1 MSNTTDYNQIKER
14 LTTILQSEKSI
25 NFLNDLTN
33 LSLSLGNAPQNTN
46 AFIDKVFMDYDISK
60 INKDARKRFVND
72 IIINNKKIL
81 IRTASASSSFNIIKF
96 KKIKYNND
104 DEDKK
109 DTNNFKDKIN
119 EELNNFNYLFF
130 IRVEDEYD
138 EELKNLKVCYHY
150 YLFPFDN
157 FKLKENLQ
165 LYNNKS
171 SLCTYQWFYDSRND
185 LYFKYNLKS
194 LILYEICPPYVS
206 L

>member
-14 LTTILQSEKSI
+14 LTTILQSEKTI

-33 LSLSLGNAPQNTN
+33 LTLSLGNAPQNTN

-81 IRTASASSSFNIIKF
+81 IRTASTSSSFNIIKF
-96 KKIKYNND
+96 KKNKYNID
-104 DEDKK
+104 DK
-109 DTNNFKDKIN
+109 DTNNFKNKVN
-119 EELNNFNYLFF
+119 EELNNFDYLFF

-157 FKLKENLQ
+157 FKVKENLQ
-165 LYNNKS
+165 LYNNKG

>member
-1 MSNTTDYNQIKER
+1 MSNTIDYNQIKEK
-14 LTTILQSEKSI
+14 LTTILNSEKAI

-33 LSLSLGNAPQNTN
+33 LTLSLGNAPQNTN

-60 INKDARKRFVND
+60 INKNTRKRLVND

-104 DEDKK
+104 DEDEK
-109 DTNNFKDKIN
+109 DTNILKNKIN
-119 EELNNFNYLFF
+119 EELNNFDYLFF

-138 EELKNLKVCYHY
+138 EELKSLKVCYHY

-157 FKLKENLQ
+157 FKQKENLQ
-165 LYNNKS
+165 LYNNKK

-194 LILYEICPPYVS
+194 LILYEICQPYVS